1 MTANTAIPDEIIE
14 GAQRLMNMNQ
24 NKESVK
30 KETQQQ
36 PKSQQTNQ
44 SQINVNEMK
53 TMIRNIVRD
62 TVRDVIR
69 EELES
74 AGLIAESTDSTNE
87 IIQFK
92 VGKHVF
98 VGRVTKVQKLK

>member
-1 MTANTAIPDEIIE
+1 
-14 GAQRLMNMNQ
+14 MNMNQ

-74 AGLIAESTDSTNE
+74 AGLIAESTDNTNE
-87 IIQFK
+87 TIQFK